1 MKKLPIQ
8 IKIVGIIVII
18 LLVTKTISPLVTI
31 YNSTTELRL
40 SYNKEVQTQ
49 LTNYD
54 GYYLAFIDKQDNA
67 TVNKETFLEVTNIIM
82 SARKDGQN
90 LAWKWNTENQNIPY
104 SEFSDFYK
112 ELSSFISVRYQDNMI
127 IERNKQDIVQ
137 KHNTLLITFP
147 GNIYNKLLGIKQLKY
162 KFGYVSK
169 KTMNRFK

>member
-8 IKIVGIIVII
+8 IKILVYIVITVLI
-18 LLVTKTISPLVTI
+18 VKTISPLVTI

-67 TVNKETFLEVTNIIM
+67 KVNKETFLEVTNIIM
-82 SARKDGQN
+82 SNRKDGQN

-104 SEFSDFYK
+104 NEFSDFYK
-112 ELSSFISVRYQDNMI
+112 ELSSFISVRYEDNMI
-127 IERNKQDIVQ
+127 IERKKQEIVQ
-137 KHNTLLITFP
+137 KHNTILVTFP
-147 GNIYNKLLGIKQLKY
+147 GNVYNKLLNIPQLKY
-162 KFGYVSK
+162 KFGYVSRKTK
-169 KTMNRFK
+169 KRFK

>member
-8 IKIVGIIVII
+8 IKIVGIIAII
-18 LLVTKTISPLVTI
+18 LFAWKTISPLVTI

-82 SARKDGQN
+82 SNRKDGQN

-104 SEFSDFYK
+104 SEFSSFYK

-127 IERNKQDIVQ
+127 IERNKQNIVQ
-137 KHNTLLITFP
+137 KHNTVLVTFP

-169 KTMNRFK
+169 KTMSRFK

>member
-8 IKIVGIIVII
+8 IKIVVIIIVI
-18 LLVTKTISPLVTI
+18 LLITKTISPLVTI

-67 TVNKETFLEVTNIIM
+67 TVNKETFLQVTNIIM
-82 SARKDGQN
+82 LARKDGEN

-104 SEFSDFYK
+104 SEFSDFYR
-112 ELSSFISVRYQDNMI
+112 ELSNFISIRYQDNMV

-137 KHNTLLITFP
+137 KHNTILVTFP
-147 GNIYNKLLGIKQLKY
+147 GNIYNKLLGVKQLKY